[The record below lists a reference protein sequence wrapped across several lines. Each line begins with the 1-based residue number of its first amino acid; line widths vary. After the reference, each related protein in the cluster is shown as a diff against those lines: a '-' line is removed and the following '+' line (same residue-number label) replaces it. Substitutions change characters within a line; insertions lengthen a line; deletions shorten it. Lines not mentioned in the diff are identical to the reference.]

1 MFRSPSTLDVESLLC
16 EQGNRQRHALAYA
29 SGQATDGTKAQWE
42 PKGSRKDLTKV
53 TLSYRGA
60 DGCIVLEKGV
70 NLLA

>member
-1 MFRSPSTLDVESLLC
+1 MMISDEHSKGR
-16 EQGNRQRHALAYA
+16 AYCYTRAA
-29 SGQATDGTKAQWE
+29 SRTHD